1 MMDVQVEVSTRCN
14 FDCFYCAGRDMAQGD
29 MPLERFQAIVDSH
42 VARYGVPRRLSL
54 QGEGEPTLNREFFA
68 MAAYARAIGA
78 EPFTITNGTYKY
90 PDRFLTDFRQIG
102 VSIDTLDP
110 EEASSIGRHN
120 LERVIEFVDSL
131 RGKLEITIFS
141 VAVSSSVQQVRQ
153 WCHRRGLRHMV
164 QPLQG
169 KDDYSRRYPQRVVL
183 QRQPT
188 KFRCGLLD
196 EDRMRYYDLAGHEM
210 PCCFIK
216 DTSAFESIAE
226 LRSSLAARRVPI
238 ACSGCA
244 HLT

>member
-29 MPLERFQAIVDSH
+29 LPLERFRAIVDSH

-54 QGEGEPTLNREFFA
+54 QGEGEPTLNRDFFA

-78 EPFTITNGTYKY
+78 APFTITNGTYKY
-90 PDRFLTDFRQIG
+90 PERFLSDFRQIG

-120 LERVIEFVDSL
+120 LERVIGFVDSL
-131 RGKLEITIFS
+131 RRKLEITIFS
-141 VAVSSSVQQVRQ
+141 VAVSDSAKQVRQ
-153 WCHRRGLRHMV
+153 WSRRRGLRHMV

-169 KDDYSRRYPQRVVL
+169 KDDYIRRYPQRVVL

-188 KFRCGLLD
+188 EFRCGLLD
-196 EDRMRYYDLAGHEM
+196 EDRMRYYDLAGREM

-216 DTSAFESIAE
+216 DARHFESIAA
-226 LRSSLAARRVPI
+226 LRKGFIERQVP
-238 ACSGCA
+238 APCSGCA
-244 HLT
+244 HLR

>member
-29 MPLERFQAIVDSH
+29 MPLERFRAIVDSH

-68 MAAYARAIGA
+68 MAAYARAIGT

-90 PDRFLTDFRQIG
+90 PEHFLTDFRQIG

-110 EEASSIGRHN
+110 EEASIIGRHN

-183 QRQPT
+183 HRQPT
-188 KFRCGLLD
+188 EFRCDLLD
-196 EDRMRYYDLAGHEM
+196 EDRMRYYDLAGREM

-216 DTSAFESIAE
+216 DARHFESIAA
-226 LRSSLAARRVPI
+226 LRKAFIKRQVP
-238 ACSGCA
+238 APCSGCA
-244 HLT
+244 HLR